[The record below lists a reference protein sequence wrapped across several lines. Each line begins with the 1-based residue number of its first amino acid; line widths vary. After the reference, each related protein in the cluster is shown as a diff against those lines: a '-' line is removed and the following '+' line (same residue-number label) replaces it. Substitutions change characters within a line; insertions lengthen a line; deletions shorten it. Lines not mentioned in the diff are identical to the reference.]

1 MTRSQRH
8 LAIGVASV
16 VALLV
21 LFTVLSRAGV
31 FDYDVWKREHP
42 LVAAIAVTSVRDGT
56 IALADGR
63 AFRPA
68 GVRRHDG
75 VSLEEF
81 DKALSAVVAQ
91 GVVVVREVGDGSAF
105 LVAEPKF
112 YNWCGTRN
120 MDGVP
125 WKRWAGSYLQC
136 PVSELLIQMGYATA
150 DLEQVGLTARERWR
164 LEGVEHIGGIAESP
178 TRISDHLGAIRYGGS
193 ETHFSDYDSTLALVW
208 RPPPSR

>member
-1 MTRSQRH
+1 MTRSQRY

-16 VALLV
+16 VAVLV
-21 LFTVLSRAGV
+21 FVTVLWRTGV

-42 LVAAIAVTSVRDGT
+42 LVSAIAVTSVRDGT
-56 IALADGR
+56 ITLADGR

-75 VSLEEF
+75 VSIDEF
-81 DKALSAVVAQ
+81 DKAVSVVVAQ
-91 GVVVVREVGDGSAF
+91 GVFVVREVGDGSAF

-150 DLEQVGLTARERWR
+150 DLEQVGLTAREQWR
-164 LEGVEHIGGIAESP
+164 LEGVEQIAGFAESP
-178 TRISDHLGAIRYGGS
+178 TRVSDQLSAFRYGGS
-193 ETHFSDYDSTLALVW
+193 EKFFVDYDATLELVW